1 MFVRKKLKKYREGDE
16 KKLQEDIERMGGLEK
31 GDFTAI
37 VIAALTTIVPICL
50 LVLLGIV
57 GIGYLVFYVLL

>member
-1 MFVRKKLKKYREGDE
+1 MFGRKKLKKYREGDE

-31 GDFTAI
+31 GDFTAM

-50 LVLLGIV
+50 LILLGIV
-57 GIGYLVFYVLL
+57 GIGYLFFYVIL

>member
-1 MFVRKKLKKYREGDE
+1 MFGRKKLKKYREGDE

-31 GDFTAI
+31 GDFTAM

>member
-1 MFVRKKLKKYREGDE
+1 MFGRKRLKKYRDGDE
-16 KKLQEDIERMGGLEK
+16 KKLQEDIDRMGGLEK
-31 GDFTAI
+31 GDFTAM

-50 LVLLGIV
+50 LILLGIV

>member
-1 MFVRKKLKKYREGDE
+1 MFGRKRLKKYREGDE

-31 GDFTAI
+31 GDFTAM

-50 LVLLGIV
+50 LLLLGIV

>member
-1 MFVRKKLKKYREGDE
+1 MFGRKRLKKYREGDE

-31 GDFTAI
+31 GDFTAM

-50 LVLLGIV
+50 LILLGIV
-57 GIGYLVFYVLL
+57 GFGYLVFYVLL

>member
-1 MFVRKKLKKYREGDE
+1 MFGRKRLKKYREGDE

-31 GDFTAI
+31 GDFTAM
-37 VIAALTTIVPICL
+37 VIAALSTIVPICL
-50 LVLLGIV
+50 LILLGIV

>member
-1 MFVRKKLKKYREGDE
+1 MFGRKRLKKYREGDE

-31 GDFTAI
+31 GDFTAM
-37 VIAALTTIVPICL
+37 VIAAFTTIVPICL
-50 LVLLGIV
+50 LILLGIV

>member
-1 MFVRKKLKKYREGDE
+1 MFGRKRLKKYREGDE

-31 GDFTAI
+31 GDFTAM
-37 VIAALTTIVPICL
+37 VIAALTTIAPICL
-50 LVLLGIV
+50 LILLGIV

>member
-1 MFVRKKLKKYREGDE
+1 MFVRKKLKKYREVDE

-31 GDFTAI
+31 GDFTAM

>member
-16 KKLQEDIERMGGLEK
+16 KKLQEGIERIGGLEK
-31 GDFTAI
+31 GDFTAM

>member
-1 MFVRKKLKKYREGDE
+1 MFFRKKLKKYREGDE

-31 GDFTAI
+31 GDFTAM

>member
-1 MFVRKKLKKYREGDE
+1 MFGRKRLKKYREGDE

-31 GDFTAI
+31 GDFTAM

-50 LVLLGIV
+50 LILLGIV
-57 GIGYLVFYVLL
+57 GIGYLFFYVLL

>member
-1 MFVRKKLKKYREGDE
+1 MFGRKRLKKYREGDE

-31 GDFTAI
+31 GDFTAM

-50 LVLLGIV
+50 LILLGIV

>member
-1 MFVRKKLKKYREGDE
+1 MFGRKRLKKYREGDE

-31 GDFTAI
+31 GDFTAML
-37 VIAALTTIVPICL
+37 IAALTTIVPICL
-50 LVLLGIV
+50 LILLGIV

>member
-1 MFVRKKLKKYREGDE
+1 MFFRKKLKKYREGDE
-16 KKLQEDIERMGGLEK
+16 KKLQEDIEKMGGLEK
-31 GDFTAI
+31 GDFTAM

>member
-1 MFVRKKLKKYREGDE
+1 MFGRKRLKKYREGDE

-31 GDFTAI
+31 GDFTAM

-50 LVLLGIV
+50 LILLGIV
-57 GIGYLVFYVLL
+57 GVGYLVFYVLL

>member
-1 MFVRKKLKKYREGDE
+1 MFGRKKLKKYREGDE

-31 GDFTAI
+31 GDFTAM

-50 LVLLGIV
+50 LILLGIV
-57 GIGYLVFYVLL
+57 GIGYLIFYVLL

>member
-1 MFVRKKLKKYREGDE
+1 MFGRKKLKKYREGDE

-31 GDFTAI
+31 GDFTAM

-50 LVLLGIV
+50 LILLGIV
-57 GIGYLVFYVLL
+57 GIGYLVVYVLL

>member
-31 GDFTAI
+31 GDFTAM

>member
-1 MFVRKKLKKYREGDE
+1 MFGRKRLKKYREGDE

-31 GDFTAI
+31 GDFTAM
-37 VIAALTTIVPICL
+37 VIAALTMIVPICL
-50 LVLLGIV
+50 LILLGIV

>member
-1 MFVRKKLKKYREGDE
+1 MFGRKKLKKYREGDE

-31 GDFTAI
+31 GDFTAM

-50 LVLLGIV
+50 LILLGIV
-57 GIGYLVFYVLL
+57 GIG

>member
-1 MFVRKKLKKYREGDE
+1 MFGRKRLKKYREGDE

-31 GDFTAI
+31 GDFTAM

-50 LVLLGIV
+50 LILLGIV
-57 GIGYLVFYVLL
+57 GVGYLFFYVLL

>member
-1 MFVRKKLKKYREGDE
+1 MFGRKRLKKYREGDE

-31 GDFTAI
+31 GDFTAM

-50 LVLLGIV
+50 LILLGIV
-57 GIGYLVFYVLL
+57 GIGYLFFYVIL

>member
-1 MFVRKKLKKYREGDE
+1 MFGRKKLKKYREGDE

-31 GDFTAI
+31 GDFTAM

-50 LVLLGIV
+50 LILLGIV
-57 GIGYLVFYVLL
+57 GIGYLVFYFLL

>member
-1 MFVRKKLKKYREGDE
+1 MFGRKKLKKYREGDE

-31 GDFTAI
+31 GDFTAM

-50 LVLLGIV
+50 LILLGIV
-57 GIGYLVFYVLL
+57 GIGYLFFYVLL

>member
-1 MFVRKKLKKYREGDE
+1 MFGRKKLKKYREGDE
-16 KKLQEDIERMGGLEK
+16 KKLQEDIEKMGGLEK
-31 GDFTAI
+31 GDFTAM

-57 GIGYLVFYVLL
+57 GIAYLVFYVLL

>member
-1 MFVRKKLKKYREGDE
+1 MFGRKRLKKYREGDE

-31 GDFTAI
+31 GDFTAM

-50 LVLLGIV
+50 LILLGIV
-57 GIGYLVFYVLL
+57 GIGYLVFYGL

>member
-1 MFVRKKLKKYREGDE
+1 MFGRKRLKKYREGDE

-31 GDFTAI
+31 GDFTAM

-50 LVLLGIV
+50 LIILGIV

>member
-1 MFVRKKLKKYREGDE
+1 MFGRKRLKKYREGDE

-31 GDFTAI
+31 GDFTAM

-50 LVLLGIV
+50 LILLGIV
-57 GIGYLVFYVLL
+57 GIGYLVFYILL

>member
-1 MFVRKKLKKYREGDE
+1 MFGRKKLKKYREGDE

-31 GDFTAI
+31 GDFTAM

-50 LVLLGIV
+50 LILLGIV

>member
-1 MFVRKKLKKYREGDE
+1 MFGRKRLKKYREGDE

-31 GDFTAI
+31 GDFTAM

-50 LVLLGIV
+50 LILLGIV
-57 GIGYLVFYVLL
+57 GIGYLVFYVFL

>member
-16 KKLQEDIERMGGLEK
+16 KKLQEGIERIGGLEK
-31 GDFTAI
+31 GDFTAM

-57 GIGYLVFYVLL
+57 GIGYLVFYDLL